1 MLDERDD
8 IAVYDASEEE
18 NEREAQRHQMRKER
32 AQKMQ
37 MEKQRSMKRQ
47 RYILLGSGLAVI
59 LVLLIMMV
67 AKHINKKDPKDISA
81 ADRNS
86 DGYSSTGNRNTGIV
100 EL

>member
-81 ADRNS
+81 NAVSQQTEIQTD
-86 DGYSSTGNRNTGIV
+86 TAAQET
-100 EL
+100 ETQ

>member
-47 RYILLGSGLAVI
+47 RYILLG
-59 LVLLIMMV
+59 
-67 AKHINKKDPKDISA
+67 
-81 ADRNS
+81 
-86 DGYSSTGNRNTGIV
+86 GYSCFADNDGCETHK
-100 EL
+100 